1 MRPILVMVIDAIW
14 GWTLTTYGKPWLL
27 ELLNRPGME
36 ASRYYETYIEPRLWI
51 SYGVVLSAQLIWVS
65 LIAPRTLSQ
74 RALRQLWWFGCA
86 ISIVSAIAIQI
97 KLQPPRAVSLLLLAV
112 QWIDV
117 TLLYWLSTGLVT
129 PPPKRSGV
137 IPGWG

>member
-1 MRPILVMVIDAIW
+1 
-14 GWTLTTYGKPWLL
+14 
-27 ELLNRPGME
+27 ME